1 MGSQAEQRG
10 GEQRAKQGRKR
21 YVVATGIRC
30 TTHWHA
36 HWHAPSCCVVTDATK
51 ALGKSGSGSIFDET
65 LQCAFCCN
73 LCERPV
79 TVRLQPCTG
88 FVHCHP
94 AQAPCQHNFC
104 LKCFQKWVGTG
115 KKTCPT
121 CRHSFP
127 ASFASN
133 PRINTALTVA
143 IRMAKLV
150 RRRMARSNACTVCTG

>member
-1 MGSQAEQRG
+1 MFGLYWWGQQRLAE
-10 GEQRAKQGRKR
+10 
-21 YVVATGIRC
+21 VLS
-30 TTHWHA
+30 TTAILMLWL
-36 HWHAPSCCVVTDATK
+36 STDATK
-51 ALGKSGSGSIFDET
+51 LGKGGSGSIFDET

-79 TVRLQPCTG
+79 TVWLHAHWAYTSTPRVTP
-88 FVHCHP
+88 
-94 AQAPCQHNFC
+94 QAPCQHNFC

-150 RRRMARSNACTVCTG
+150 RVGVSTLADAKRSTPPTG